1 MRHLTFTLT
10 SMLLSL
16 LLLNF
21 VVNPSFAAT
30 ELTRDFDSPAQ
41 QQLYQELINELRCP
55 KCQNQTIADSNAP
68 LAKDLRDRTYE
79 MVKSGQS
86 KQQILDFMVARY
98 GDFVHYQPP
107 FRLSTSILWLGP
119 LLAIVLG
126 IITIIWMVRRPR
138 YQVSLSATERERLA
152 SLKDDPL
159 ERQSDALKQGPKH
172 DK

>member
-1 MRHLTFTLT
+1 MRNLILMLTAL
-10 SMLLSL
+10 LLSAAL
-16 LLLNF
+16 ASG
-21 VVNPSFAAT
+21 VYAAT
-30 ELTRDFDSPAQ
+30 ELTRDFDSAAQ

-107 FRLSTSILWLGP
+107 FRWSTSILWLGP
-119 LLAIVLG
+119 LLAILLG

-138 YQVSLSATERERLA
+138 HQVSLSATERERLA

-159 ERQSDALKQGPKH
+159 ERSADALKQGPKH
-172 DK
+172 DQ